1 MNHNKVTE
9 AFLTKFLNKDGT
21 INGTVVASFITL
33 LIVLAQQVMTA
44 FGITYGHWDQ
54 VVGIVNTILTLC
66 SVAGF
71 IEGSGTVVLHGVV
84 QAPKVQPT
92 PPTIQEKPE
101 QPVQEEPGNPMPGIE
116 STITSVNANNIPS
129 GKLPAKPLAPAE
141 DRLSGKGIPLS
152 DAQQA
157 KEGAKS
163 NGKSN

>member
-33 LIVLAQQVMTA
+33 LIVLAQQVMAA

-84 QAPKVQPT
+84 SQTPKIETAPGVKKT
-92 PPTIQEKPE
+92 P
-101 QPVQEEPGNPMPGIE
+101 EELVHEEAGNPMPGIE
-116 STITSVNANNIPS
+116 STITSVNASEIPS
-129 GKLPAKPLAPAE
+129 GKLPAKPMAPAE
-141 DRLSGKGIPLS
+141 DRLSSKGVPLS

-157 KEGAKS
+157 KKGAES
-163 NGKSN
+163 NEQSN

>member
-33 LIVLAQQVMTA
+33 LIVLAQQVMA
-44 FGITYGHWDQ
+44 ASGITYGHWDQ

-84 QAPKVQPT
+84 NQPPEVKTSVPSTVTNPK
-92 PPTIQEKPE
+92 
-101 QPVQEEPGNPMPGIE
+101 EEPGNPMPGIE

-129 GKLPAKPLAPAE
+129 GKLPAKPMAPAE

-157 KEGAKS
+157 KEGAES

>member
-33 LIVLAQQVMTA
+33 LIVLAQQVMAA

-84 QAPKVQPT
+84 NQSPEVKTSVPSTVTNPK
-92 PPTIQEKPE
+92 
-101 QPVQEEPGNPMPGIE
+101 EEPGNPMPGIE

-129 GKLPAKPLAPAE
+129 GKLPAKPMAPAE

-157 KEGAKS
+157 KEGAES

>member
-84 QAPKVQPT
+84 NQS
-92 PPTIQEKPE
+92 PE
-101 QPVQEEPGNPMPGIE
+101 VKTSVPSTVTNLKEEPGNPMPGVE
-116 STITSVNANNIPS
+116 STVASVDASEIPS
-129 GKLPAKPLAPAE
+129 GKLPTQPMSPVK
-141 DRLSGKGIPLS
+141 DRLSSKGIPLS
-152 DAQQA
+152 DAQQV
-157 KEGAKS
+157 KKGAES
-163 NGKSN
+163 NEQSN

>member
-1 MNHNKVTE
+1 M
-9 AFLTKFLNKDGT
+9 
-21 INGTVVASFITL
+21 ITL

-101 QPVQEEPGNPMPGIE
+101 QPVQEEPGNPIPGVE
-116 STITSVNANNIPS
+116 STVASVDASEIPS
-129 GKLPAKPLAPAE
+129 GKLPTQPMSPVK
-141 DRLSGKGIPLS
+141 DRLSSKGIPLS
-152 DAQQA
+152 DAQQV
-157 KEGAKS
+157 KKGAES
-163 NGKSN
+163 NEQSN

>member
-1 MNHNKVTE
+1 
-9 AFLTKFLNKDGT
+9 
-21 INGTVVASFITL
+21 
-33 LIVLAQQVMTA
+33 MTA

-101 QPVQEEPGNPMPGIE
+101 QPVQEEPGNPIPGVE
-116 STITSVNANNIPS
+116 STVASVDASEIPS
-129 GKLPAKPLAPAE
+129 GKLPTQPMSPVK
-141 DRLSGKGIPLS
+141 DRLSSKGIPLS
-152 DAQQA
+152 DAQQV
-157 KEGAKS
+157 KKGAES
-163 NGKSN
+163 NEQSN